1 MFLGG
6 VPTERFWRTVSQ
18 FSSVAQSCATL
29 WFHGLQHA
37 RPPCPSPTPGVDS
50 NSCPLSWWC
59 YPTISS
65 SAIPFSSHLQSF
77 PASVSLQMSQLFTS
91 GGQSIGAT
99 ASASVLPMYIQDWFP
114 LGLMGLDLLEV
125 QRTLKSLLK
134 DHSSKTSV
142 LRHSTFFLV
151 QLSHP
156 YMTTGKNSFDLM
168 NLCWQSNV
176 SVF

>member
-1 MFLGG
+1 MC
-6 VPTERFWRTVSQ
+6 Q
-18 FSSVAQSCATL
+18 FSCSIVFDSATPWTAAHQASLSITNFWSLLKLMSFELVMASNYLILCRPLLFLPSIILSIRVFPNESV
-29 WFHGLQHA
+29 FH
-37 RPPCPSPTPGVDS
+37 
-50 NSCPLSWWC
+50 
-59 YPTISS
+59 
-65 SAIPFSSHLQSF
+65 
-77 PASVSLQMSQLFTS
+77 
-91 GGQSIGAT
+91 IGAT